1 MTVIWSV
8 VCVCVCQQPTPLHT
22 ARSAKPSPTLH
33 LSSHSSS
40 EKVTL
45 THGML
50 LKYSYTLA
58 GWFEMLPVSFYE
70 KYKYSAVFWGVFVY
84 LIQNSFFIIGA
95 FWFGN
100 IKKTEDRVENES
112 KKKKKKN
119 ITEHLKLS
127 CKPSHEP
134 NDRQAQHPCLGP
146 YCPLVEVKIKIADDF
161 TAVATQRPYFK
172 HLGVI

>member
-1 MTVIWSV
+1 
-8 VCVCVCQQPTPLHT
+8 
-22 ARSAKPSPTLH
+22 
-33 LSSHSSS
+33 
-40 EKVTL
+40 
-45 THGML
+45 
-50 LKYSYTLA
+50 
-58 GWFEMLPVSFYE
+58 MLPVSFYE

-161 TAVATQRPYFK
+161 TAVAPRGHILSIWESYSKGCHKIISMKVVSFHDT
-172 HLGVI
+172 